1 MKKITL
7 FFQKKSRTKKSVD
20 LGRRKQI
27 LMMLPVVMLMLF
39 SMNIMAQNAIEL
51 GPALSSLKITAN
63 QDYNVINSL
72 VYDVHP
78 TVYIQNGIVQSFGN
92 GPAKRVEVSTNSF
105 DDLYETN
112 PVFSEVEIITVKINS
127 KNDLK
132 VPGLNLQNLSHFT
145 NLKYILYLCSINCDP
160 VSINKMFTPEIHGGI
175 TIFYQISIPN

>member
-7 FFQKKSRTKKSVD
+7 IFPKKPRTKKSVA
-20 LGRRKQI
+20 LGGRKQI
-27 LMMLPVVMLMLF
+27 LMILPVMMFMLF

-51 GPALSSLKITAN
+51 GPALNSLKITAN
-63 QDYNVINSL
+63 QQYNVINSL
-72 VYDVHP
+72 IYDVQP
-78 TVYIQNGIVQSFGN
+78 TVYVQNGMVQSFGN

-105 DDLYETN
+105 DNLYETN
-112 PVFSEVEIITVKINS
+112 PVFSDVEIITVKINN

-132 VPGLNLQNLSHFT
+132 MPGLNIQDLSHFT

-160 VSINKMFTPEIHGGI
+160 VSINKMFTPEIHDGI